1 MHARFAAAIAVAGLI
16 TISCG
21 GIVDPSQNK
30 VENFSG
36 TIPPGGGGQSV
47 QPFTAAS
54 GGELTV
60 KITALSPITQT
71 YIGVAWAQAASDGS
85 CNAYGGVLFS
95 TNFAQL
101 NVPAISGANIVS
113 GKYCIVVYDIGAF
126 AAPENYTISVS
137 HP

>member
-1 MHARFAAAIAVAGLI
+1 MRARFAAAVAVASLI
-16 TISCG
+16 TMSCG
-21 GIVDPSQNK
+21 GIVDPSQNQ
-30 VENFSG
+30 VQTFSG
-36 TIPPGGGGQSV
+36 TIAPGGGGQAAHA
-47 QPFTAAS
+47 FTAAN

-71 YIGVAWAQAASDGS
+71 YIGVAWTQAASDGS
-85 CNAYGGVLFS
+85 CNGAVLFS

-113 GKYCIVVYDIGAF
+113 GKYCIVVYDIGVF
-126 AAPENYTISVS
+126 TVPETYTVSVS